1 MTPLHVRVAERAL
14 NVCSQDATQ
23 LCGITSCCGSSWQEY
38 SKMANFDSQDLQKC
52 LTDFDKT

>member
-23 LCGITSCCGSSWQEY
+23 LCGITSCCGSSWQEC

-52 LTDFDKT
+52 L